1 MTVGGEACNITS
13 APSANELLCTAPLN
27 PPNGQTEAEVR
38 VSAWPRRE
46 KFLYIHC
53 SYSLGSQAD
62 QLNTLNKRRQQK

>member
-46 KFLYIHC
+46 KINFMKLSI
-53 SYSLGSQAD
+53 LI
-62 QLNTLNKRRQQK
+62 QLQVHTHTHTHTGDHRR